1 MSRHSLRRTD
11 NGCAVI
17 FSRHLQCSGATY
29 LKCWAQHGQHTTLL
43 SYALLLFFHF
53 ESFSTKTAA
62 FCPCAG
68 PGSSVVVL
76 PDEALHLIPEILG
89 SCEYATLAGSALH
102 LAEPARNRVQP
113 GSLVG
118 VRWKRHRGW
127 TLGHDITSAVLWV
140 PLLSGIT

>member
-1 MSRHSLRRTD
+1 ML
-11 NGCAVI
+11 GV
-17 FSRHLQCSGATY
+17 
-29 LKCWAQHGQHTTLL
+29 HGQATTML

-76 PDEALHLIPEILG
+76 PDEVLYLIPEILDI
-89 SCEYATLAGSALH
+89 CEYAPMAGSAPH

-127 TLGHDITSAVLWV
+127 TVGHDTTSAVLWA
-140 PLLSGIT
+140 PLLPGIT